1 MELDESA
8 AAAARFH
15 EAIEYARRTL
25 EEPVRR
31 DSPWPV
37 LGAATLFAACA
48 LAFAFATI
56 LSPPAQL
63 SAPSAVSTPI

>member
-8 AAAARFH
+8 AAAARFY

-31 DSPWPV
+31 ESAWPV
-37 LGAATLFAACA
+37 LGAAALFAACA
-48 LAFAFATI
+48 LAFAFAAI

-63 SAPSAVSTPI
+63 STPPAASTPI

>member
-37 LGAATLFAACA
+37 LGAATLFAVCA
-48 LAFAFATI
+48 LAFAFAAI

-63 SAPSAVSTPI
+63 SPPGAVSTPI

>member
-15 EAIEYARRTL
+15 EAIDYARRTL

-31 DSPWPV
+31 ESPWPV
-37 LGAATLFAACA
+37 LGAATLFAICA
-48 LAFAFATI
+48 MAFAFAAI
-56 LSPPAQL
+56 LAPPVQL
-63 SAPSAVSTPI
+63 APPSAVSTPI